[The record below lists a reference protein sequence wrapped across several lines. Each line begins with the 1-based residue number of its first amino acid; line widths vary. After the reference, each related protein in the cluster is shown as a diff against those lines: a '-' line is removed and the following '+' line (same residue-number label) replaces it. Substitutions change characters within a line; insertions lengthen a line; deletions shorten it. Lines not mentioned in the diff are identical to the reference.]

1 MKIRL
6 KIVKDLGNKY
16 LKDLVGI
23 LNNDKELIEQ
33 LGNRKELLSCS
44 EFVVRAKK
52 WSEKNKAQVFA
63 IIMNREAIG
72 SISLSHIDR
81 RTQTARI
88 GYWVASKYWN
98 KGYTSK
104 AFEQILNLAKE
115 EDIKIVSCSIFKENR
130 ASKAIW
136 EKFNAKFEQKDGSII
151 PRLYL

>member
-1 MKIRL
+1 MKIHL
-6 KIVKDLGNKY
+6 KLVKDLGNKY

-23 LNNDKELIEQ
+23 LNNDKKLIEQ
-33 LGNRKELLSCS
+33 LGNRKEPLSCA
-44 EFVVRAKK
+44 EFVTHTKK
-52 WSEKNKAQVFA
+52 WSKKNKAQVFA

-72 SISLSHIDR
+72 SISLSHINR

-88 GYWVASKYWN
+88 GYWITSKYWN

-115 EDIKIVSCSIFKENR
+115 ENIKIVSCSTSKENR

-136 EKFNAKFEQKDGSII
+136 EKFNAKFEEKGDRIV
-151 PRLYL
+151 PHLCL